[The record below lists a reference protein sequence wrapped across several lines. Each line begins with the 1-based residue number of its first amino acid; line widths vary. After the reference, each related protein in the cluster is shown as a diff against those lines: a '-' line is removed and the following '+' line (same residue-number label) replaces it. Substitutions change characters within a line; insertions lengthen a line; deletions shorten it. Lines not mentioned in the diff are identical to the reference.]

1 MVWGAMR
8 CDDVQAVLPN
18 RMSLSNYGLRLVLGK
33 SKTTGP
39 DKVQKEVSVHIYRTV
54 SLTGEDWLKAGFD
67 LWREDPLNFRRDYL
81 VMEPNSTWTGVKR
94 RFLPPAGLSGAIGKL
109 LGSLNC
115 PRRAGLGW
123 ELMPA
128 VLLLPD
134 GLEMFFSGHSARNY
148 LTSVAA
154 AVGFHKD
161 ERAYLGRWSMGM
173 VSSEEYVRTAR
184 QVVFKIQRTVNK
196 VLVEGGEEPF
206 FEDENIEKLAE
217 FAAAHGANP
226 NRIKKRHTVLTGF
239 MGKVSLGGVYPTMEV
254 LPDDWDPDVM
264 EESDDALAEKV
275 AAQRLKESLV
285 KPVETKYFITVSR
298 RVGLRRL
305 HLSGCFVKA
314 DRCSEVIHLNEV
326 NQDDFDAICQACRK
340 KMLSECGKDAS
351 HLSSS
356 TASSSSTVSEVSEE
370 GEPAG

>member
-1 MVWGAMR
+1 
-8 CDDVQAVLPN
+8 
-18 RMSLSNYGLRLVLGK
+18 
-33 SKTTGP
+33 
-39 DKVQKEVSVHIYRTV
+39 
-54 SLTGEDWLKAGFD
+54 
-67 LWREDPLNFRRDYL
+67 
-81 VMEPNSTWTGVKR
+81 
-94 RFLPPAGLSGAIGKL
+94 
-109 LGSLNC
+109 
-115 PRRAGLGW
+115 
-123 ELMPA
+123 MPA

-161 ERAYLGRWSMGM
+161 ERAYVGRWSMGM

-275 AAQRLKESLV
+275 AAQKLKESLV